1 MPITSWPLAERP
13 RERLLQ
19 QGAQTLSDAEL
30 LAVFLRTGVKG
41 KTAVDLARDLLQ
53 QFGSLRGLLSAN
65 HEDFCKAKGLGIAK
79 FALLQAVLEMAQRH
93 LREDL
98 SRHDVVRNQVQ
109 MKSYFVSQLRHQQ
122 REVFACLFLDNQHR
136 VLAFE
141 ELFYGTVNVANIFP
155 REVVKRALELNAVA
169 VIFSHNHPSGNTH
182 PSSEDKDVT
191 RKLVDALAVVGVKVL
206 DHIIVGEGP
215 VASFAELG
223 LL

>member
-65 HEDFCKAKGLGIAK
+65 HEDFCKAKGMGTAK

-98 SRHDVVRNQVQ
+98 SRHDVVRNQIQ

-122 REVFACLFLDNQHR
+122 REVFATF
-136 VLAFE
+136 
-141 ELFYGTVNVANIFP
+141 TVP
-155 REVVKRALELNAVA
+155 
-169 VIFSHNHPSGNTH
+169 
-182 PSSEDKDVT
+182 
-191 RKLVDALAVVGVKVL
+191 
-206 DHIIVGEGP
+206 
-215 VASFAELG
+215 
-223 LL
+223 

>member
-98 SRHDVVRNQVQ
+98 SRHDVVRNQIQ

-169 VIFSHNHPSGNTH
+169 VVLSHNHPSGNTH

-191 RKLVDALAVVGVKVL
+191 RKLIDALAIVGVKVL

>member
-53 QFGSLRGLLSAN
+53 QFGSLRGLLSAS
-65 HEDFCKAKGLGIAK
+65 HEDFCKAKGLGTAK

-98 SRHDVVRNQVQ
+98 SRHDVVRNQIQ

-191 RKLVDALAVVGVKVL
+191 RKLVDALAIVGVKVL